1 MYVAGLAATYS
12 LPGLVAGG
20 IVLISPITSIEVPM
34 PAPLLPRDEV
44 VERLMKVVRQRGY
57 DGASLA
63 ELSKATGLG
72 RSSLYHYFPDGKDD
86 MVRAVLEQLE
96 QGLRGLIFE
105 PLRGPGPP
113 RRRLEQMIKAV
124 NAYYR
129 GGREACVLGNL
140 VLGTSRTRFQ
150 ARLRSIFD
158 QWTDA
163 VAGALTEAGMSRAE
177 GQALAE
183 DAVVRLEGALIVA
196 AGTEDPAVFTRTLK
210 RIGTDILAATEG

>member
-1 MYVAGLAATYS
+1 
-12 LPGLVAGG
+12 
-20 IVLISPITSIEVPM
+20 M
-34 PAPLLPRDEV
+34 PAALMPREEV

-86 MVRAVLEQLE
+86 MVRAVLDQLE
-96 QGLRGLIFE
+96 EGLRTLIFE

-113 RRRLEQMIKAV
+113 QRRLDQMISAV
-124 NAYYR
+124 DAYYR
-129 GGREACVLGNL
+129 GGREACILGNL
-140 VLGTSRTRFQ
+140 VLGTSRARFQ

-163 VAGALTEAGMSRAE
+163 VSAALADAGVSRAE
-177 GQALAE
+177 AQALAE
-183 DAVVRLEGALIVA
+183 DAIVRLEGAIIVA
-196 AGTEDPAVFTRTLK
+196 GGTRDPAVFGRTLK
-210 RIGTDILAATEG
+210 RVGEDIHRATGG